1 LNRNGQQRPSGKPWT
16 CQQIGRVL
24 DNPAYAA
31 LCIVDDDFVPGVW
44 NPIIDGETW
53 DQVRAKRATDTR
65 RHGQLRV
72 AKGPYLLSGLLH
84 CGHCGAK
91 LHHRSRKDSANGI
104 YACVK
109 PGGKWC
115 PGGSVDCAYAD
126 EFVRDRFLD
135 RCHFMIERTEATTF
149 GDDSRRWKTTSM
161 ADRRSL
167 LALAIRRVV
176 LVPWPGGDS
185 PVRTP
190 GARRQLRIEWA
201 GRADRSASLTMIA
214 KQEPPE
220 SPKVRVSEGR
230 TDMMREVEV
239 AATGRKRAEHA
250 VRSKRYYEEW
260 RSFPIATHRGSD
272 AN

>member
-1 LNRNGQQRPSGKPWT
+1 M
-16 CQQIGRVL
+16 
-24 DNPAYAA
+24 
-31 LCIVDDDFVPGVW
+31 
-44 NPIIDGETW
+44 
-53 DQVRAKRATDTR
+53 
-65 RHGQLRV
+65 
-72 AKGPYLLSGLLH
+72 
-84 CGHCGAK
+84 
-91 LHHRSRKDSANGI
+91 
-104 YACVK
+104 
-109 PGGKWC
+109 
-115 PGGSVDCAYAD
+115 DCAYAD